1 MDKNFEDKLK
11 ELRES
16 FKKQSDKIENIKAL
30 KDRKGIYGFG
40 FSNNKNLDLLNLL
53 ILACSGI
60 VIKIFFSDNTSG
72 SGANGP
78 ASTTIWGYGLT
89 SIALLILIF
98 MSINLSRY
106 IKPGPNDP
114 KTFEDDGESFLQT
127 IIKLIMTD
135 ALPIIVT
142 FALLI
147 YIIYLNYTYYKIINQ
162 NKVTNSYHT
171 YSLFSSIILIL
182 QIGLIF
188 KYLYGLLE
196 AANGGKYNSTD
207 SLLVKNI
214 SYILVTINFIFVII
228 LHILLSY
235 FSTDG

>member
-1 MDKNFEDKLK
+1 MVSMEDKLK
-11 ELRES
+11 GLRES
-16 FKKQSDKIENIKAL
+16 FKNQSEKIENIKAL

-98 MSINLSRY
+98 MSINLSRN
-106 IKPGPNDP
+106 INRGPDDP

-142 FALLI
+142 FGLLI

-196 AANGGKYNSTD
+196 AANGGKYNPKD

>member
-1 MDKNFEDKLK
+1 MSMSMEEKLK
-11 ELRES
+11 ELRDK
-16 FKKQSDKIENIKAL
+16 FKTQSDKIENIKAL

-89 SIALLILIF
+89 SISLLILIF
-98 MSINLSRY
+98 MSINLSRT
-106 IKPGPNDP
+106 INSGDNNP
-114 KTFEDDGESFLQT
+114 KTFEEGESFLQT
-127 IIKLIMTD
+127 IIKLVMTD

-142 FALLI
+142 LGLLI

-196 AANGGKYNSTD
+196 AANGGKYNIKD

>member
-1 MDKNFEDKLK
+1 MDKKLE

-98 MSINLSRY
+98 MSINLSRN
-106 IKPGPNDP
+106 INRGPNDP

-127 IIKLIMTD
+127 IVKLIMTD

-142 FALLI
+142 FGLLI

-196 AANGGKYNSTD
+196 AANGGKYNPTD
-207 SLLVKNI
+207 SILVKNI

>member
-1 MDKNFEDKLK
+1 MDMDKKLE

-98 MSINLSRY
+98 MSINLSRN
-106 IKPGPNDP
+106 INQGPNDP

-127 IIKLIMTD
+127 IVKLIMTD

-142 FALLI
+142 FGLLI

-196 AANGGKYNSTD
+196 AANGGKYNPTD
-207 SLLVKNI
+207 SILVKNI

>member
-1 MDKNFEDKLK
+1 MEDNFKA
-11 ELRES
+11 LRES
-16 FKKQSDKIENIKAL
+16 FKNQSDKIDNIKAL

-60 VIKIFFSDNTSG
+60 IIKIFFSDNTSD

-98 MSINLSRY
+98 MSINLSRN
-106 IKPGPNDP
+106 INPGANNP
-114 KTFEDDGESFLQT
+114 KTFEDEDSFFKT

-142 FALLI
+142 FGLLI

-196 AANGGKYNSTD
+196 VTNGGKYNLYD
-207 SLLVKNI
+207 SLLIKNI

>member
-1 MDKNFEDKLK
+1 MNFE
-11 ELRES
+11 ELRDK
-16 FKKQSDKIENIKAL
+16 FKTQSDKIENIKAL
-30 KDRKGIYGFG
+30 KDRKGMYGFG

-98 MSINLSRY
+98 MSINLSRN
-106 IKPGPNDP
+106 KNREPNDP
-114 KTFEDDGESFLQT
+114 KTFEEDGESFLQT

-142 FALLI
+142 FGLLI

-196 AANGGKYNSTD
+196 VANGGKYNPTD

>member
-1 MDKNFEDKLK
+1 MDMEKKLNK
-11 ELRES
+11 LHES
-16 FKKQSDKIENIKAL
+16 FKNQSEKIENIKAL

-98 MSINLSRY
+98 MSINLSRNTNR
-106 IKPGPNDP
+106 GQNDP

-196 AANGGKYNSTD
+196 IANGGKYNPTD